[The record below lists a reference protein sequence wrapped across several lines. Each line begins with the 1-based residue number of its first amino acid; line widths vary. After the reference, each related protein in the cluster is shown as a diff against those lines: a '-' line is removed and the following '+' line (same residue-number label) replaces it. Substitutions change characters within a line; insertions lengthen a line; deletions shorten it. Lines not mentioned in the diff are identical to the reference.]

1 MNDAPVTVDGA
12 PESDASAP
20 EIGFPLGRRL
30 TPGQF
35 RQQQRRQRALQLR
48 HEGRSFAE
56 IAREL
61 GWSGPSGASYAVSQA
76 RKELHASGP
85 LENADEIR
93 ALNYERLNA
102 LLASV
107 MPRALGGIK
116 DGQHV
121 PPDLKYARQ
130 TLRIIAEITD
140 LMGARALPTQHAPD
154 ASRTTVQ
161 RYKSAETGPAPILDI
176 EFDKELFEAAR
187 RKNAAGG
194 QHKPISVKQPPA
206 GYIAPRP
213 TDTDTELELELELE
227 PVVMEPNSVNPV
239 TGEPVFDPRVAIKLD
254 GRSSGDPT
262 VNR

>member
-12 PESDASAP
+12 PESDATAH
-20 EIGFPLGRRL
+20 EIGFPLGRGL

-61 GWSGPSGASYAVSQA
+61 GWSGPSGASYAVSRA

-116 DGQHV
+116 DGQHI

-140 LMGARALPTQHAPD
+140 LMGARALPEQRAPD

-161 RYKSAETGPAPILDI
+161 RYTSAETGPAPILDI
-176 EFDKELFEAAR
+176 KFDKELFEAAR

-194 QHKPISVKQPPA
+194 QHKPISVDQQPPA

-213 TDTDTELELELELE
+213 TDTDTEIE
-227 PVVMEPNSVNPV
+227 PVVMEPNSVDPV
-239 TGEPVFDPRVAIKLD
+239 TGVPVFDPRVAIKLD